1 MATDVHVLHPP
12 VQSTQRRGWMDWLT
26 TVDHKK
32 IGIMYLL
39 TAFVFFLVGGLEA
52 LLIRLQLGTPEN
64 TLLTPEAY
72 NQIFTMHGTTMIFL
86 GIMPLSVGFMNYI
99 VPLQVGAVDM
109 AYPRMNAMS
118 YWVFLFGGLFMY
130 LSFIWGG
137 SAPDSGWFAYAP
149 LTERLYSPSRGMD
162 FWVLGIQ
169 LTGIASIAGAVNIIV
184 TIIRLRAPGMRFNRM
199 PLFTWMSLVTSFLL
213 LFAIPSLTVAT
224 ILLFFDRN
232 FGSNFFLPEAGG
244 DPLLWQHLFWFFG
257 HPEVYIMVLP
267 AFGMISE
274 ILPVFSRKPI
284 FGYEFVA
291 YSGVAI
297 GVLGFTVW
305 AHHMFATGMGVIA
318 DTVFSAASMLISVPT
333 GVKIF
338 NWLATLWRGDLR
350 FKTPLYFAVG
360 FIALFLIGGITGVTI
375 AAPPFDLQVTD
386 SYYIVA
392 HFHYVLFGGT
402 AFAFFGGVYY
412 WFPKMTGRMLD
423 DSLGKLNFWTLFIGF
438 NLTFGPQ
445 HMLGIEGMP
454 RRIWTYQDNQGW
466 NFYNLLSTIGAFII
480 AVAALMLVVNIIL
493 SLRRGAMA
501 GDDPWDAAT
510 LEWATTSPPPPHNF
524 DAEPIVNSR
533 RPLWDNKYSGE
544 NRGMSFN
551 TDHQPHLPPPSIAP
565 FFFAFG
571 LFVLAFGLLFLGQQP
586 FVGIPIIALALLIS
600 IGAMRQW
607 VGQIARDEAPSAH

>member
-1 MATDVHVLHPP
+1 MATDAHVLHPP
-12 VQSTQRRGWMDWLT
+12 AAARRGWMDWIT

-32 IGIMYLL
+32 IGIMYLV
-39 TAFVFFLVGGLEA
+39 TALVFFVIGGLEA
-52 LLIRLQLGTPEN
+52 LLVRLQLGAPEN

-86 GIMPLSVGFMNYI
+86 AIMPLGVGFMNYL
-99 VPLQVGAVDM
+99 VPLMIGAGDM

-118 YWVFLFGGLFMY
+118 YWLLLFGGIFMY

-137 SAPDSGWFAYAP
+137 NAPDSGWFAYAP
-149 LTERLYSPSRGMD
+149 LTEKLYSPTNGMD
-162 FWVLGIQ
+162 FWVLGLQ
-169 LTGIASIAGAVNIIV
+169 LLGISSIAGAVNIIV

-199 PLFTWMSLVTSFLL
+199 PLFVWMSFITSFLL
-213 LFAIPSLTVAT
+213 IFAIPSLTVAIT
-224 ILLFFDRN
+224 LLFFDRN
-232 FGSNFFLPEAGG
+232 FGSTFFLPEAGG

-297 GVLGFTVW
+297 GFLGFTVW
-305 AHHMFATGMGVIA
+305 AHHMFATGLGVIA
-318 DTVFSAASMLISVPT
+318 DTIFSAASMLISVPT

-350 FKTPLYFAVG
+350 FKTPMLFAVG
-360 FIALFLIGGITGVTI
+360 FIAMFLIGGISGV
-375 AAPPFDLQVTD
+375 ALASPPFDLQTSD
-386 SYYIVA
+386 SYFVVA

-402 AFAFFGGVYY
+402 AFALFAGIYY

-423 DSLGKLNFWTLFIGF
+423 EKLGKLHFWVLMVGF
-438 NLTFGPQ
+438 NLTFFPMHQ
-445 HMLGIEGMP
+445 LGIAGMP
-454 RRIWTYQDNQGW
+454 RRIWTYQANQGW
-466 NFYNLLSTIGAFII
+466 DLNNLLATIGAFII
-480 AVAALMLVVNIIL
+480 AIAVAIFTVNVIL
-493 SLRRGAMA
+493 SLRRGEPA
-501 GDDPWDAAT
+501 GNDPWDAAT
-510 LEWATTSPPPPHNF
+510 LEWMMTSPPPAHNF

-544 NRGMSFN
+544 NRGMTIN
-551 TDHQPHLPPPSIAP
+551 TDFHPHLPPPSSAP
-565 FFFAFG
+565 IIFSFG
-571 LFVLAFGLLFLGQQP
+571 LFVLAFGLLYLASQP
-586 FVGIPIIALALLIS
+586 FVGIPIMLLAITIA
-600 IGAMRQW
+600 GFGMNRW
-607 VGQIARDEAPSAH
+607 VGEIAEDPVL